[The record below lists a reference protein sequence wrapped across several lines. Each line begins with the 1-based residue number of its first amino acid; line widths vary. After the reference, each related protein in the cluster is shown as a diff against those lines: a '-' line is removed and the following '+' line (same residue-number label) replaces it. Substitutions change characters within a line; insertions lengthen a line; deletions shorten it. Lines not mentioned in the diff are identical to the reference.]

1 MGEIPFDKCSLVASI
16 QGKIAIVTG
25 SARGIGAGIAA
36 RFGRE
41 GAKVVCLDRNPA
53 DETVAHI
60 KAEGGEEIAV
70 RCDIYKLDS
79 IEAAVQEV
87 LKTYE
92 TIDILVNSAGLSKM
106 AAITE
111 ATEADWDYV
120 HNVTLKGTWMMIK
133 TVASTMIKHKY
144 GKIIN
149 IASISGCVAFV
160 NQSICCAAKG
170 GVVNMTREL
179 GVELAKYGIN
189 VNAITPS
196 VVDPPLFPDIKSPLE
211 GRFLQECIEGHPIG
225 RISTPE
231 DIAGPAVFL
240 ASDDASFICGHILA
254 VDGGW
259 TAQ

>member
-1 MGEIPFDKCSLVASI
+1 MASI
-16 QGKIAIVTG
+16 KGKVAVVTG

-41 GAKVVCLDRNPA
+41 GAKVVCVDRNPA

-60 KAEGGEEIAV
+60 KDNGGEAIAV
-70 RCDIYKLDS
+70 RCDISKLES
-79 IEAAVQEV
+79 IESAVKEILNV
-87 LKTYE
+87 YG

-106 AAITE
+106 ASITD

-120 HNVTLKGTWMMIK
+120 NNVTLKGTWMMIK
-133 TVASTMIKHKY
+133 SVAPTMKANEK

-160 NQSICCAAKG
+160 DQSIYCAAKG

-179 GVELAKYGIN
+179 GVELAPFGIN
-189 VNAITPS
+189 VNAICPS
-196 VVDPPLFPDIKSPLE
+196 VVDTPLFIDINSPWE
-211 GRFLQECIEGHPIG
+211 GKFLQECIEGHPIG
-225 RISTPE
+225 RISTPD

-240 ASDDASFICGHILA
+240 ASDDASFICGRILM

-259 TAQ
+259 TAK

>member
-1 MGEIPFDKCSLVASI
+1 MATIK
-16 QGKIAIVTG
+16 GKVAIVTG

-36 RFGRE
+36 RFGKE
-41 GAKVVCLDRNPA
+41 GVKVVCLDRNLA

-60 KAEGGEEIAV
+60 KAEGGEAIAV
-70 RCDIYKLDS
+70 QCDISKLGS
-79 IEAAVQEV
+79 IEAAVKEV
-87 LKTYE
+87 LTTYG

-106 AAITE
+106 ASITD

-120 HNVTLKGTWMMIK
+120 NNVTLKGTWMMIK
-133 TVASTMIKHKY
+133 SVVPTMKANQN

-160 NQSICCAAKG
+160 DQSIYCAAKG

-179 GVELAKYGIN
+179 GVELAPFGIN
-189 VNAITPS
+189 VNAICPS
-196 VVDPPLFPDIKSPLE
+196 VVDTPLFIDIKSPLE
-211 GRFLQECIEGHPIG
+211 GKFLQECIEGHPIG
-225 RISTPE
+225 RISTPD

-240 ASDDASFICGHILA
+240 ASDDASFICGHILM

-259 TAQ
+259 TAK

>member
-1 MGEIPFDKCSLVASI
+1 MASI
-16 QGKIAIVTG
+16 KGKVAVVTG

-41 GAKVVCLDRNPA
+41 GAKVVCVDRNPA

-60 KAEGGEEIAV
+60 KDNGGEAIAV
-70 RCDIYKLDS
+70 RCDISKLES
-79 IEAAVQEV
+79 IESAVKEILNV
-87 LKTYE
+87 YG

-106 AAITE
+106 ASITD

-120 HNVTLKGTWMMIK
+120 NNVTLKGTWMMIK
-133 TVASTMIKHKY
+133 SVAPTMKANEK

-160 NQSICCAAKG
+160 DQSIYCAAKG

-179 GVELAKYGIN
+179 GVELAPFGIN
-189 VNAITPS
+189 VNAICPS
-196 VVDPPLFPDIKSPLE
+196 VVDTPLFIDIKSPLE
-211 GRFLQECIEGHPIG
+211 GKFLQEGIEGHPIG
-225 RISTPE
+225 RISTPD

-240 ASDDASFICGHILA
+240 ASDDASFICGRILM

-259 TAQ
+259 TAK